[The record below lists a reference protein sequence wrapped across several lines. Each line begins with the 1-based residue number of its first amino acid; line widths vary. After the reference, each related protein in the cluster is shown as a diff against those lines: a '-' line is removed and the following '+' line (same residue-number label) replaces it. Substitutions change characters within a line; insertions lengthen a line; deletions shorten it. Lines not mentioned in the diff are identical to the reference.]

1 MQSTIIAIG
10 CKMPKWCI
18 LACEDYLTRLQRFL
32 KCSLLEIPTATRH
45 KAGVVD
51 QYKEEEGRKILQKI
65 PAGDHVIALDVQG
78 RPWSTTRL
86 SEELANWKL
95 AGKNIHFVIGGPDGL
110 SAECLARANQRW
122 SLSDLTFPHPLV
134 RVILLEQL
142 YRAASIL
149 ANHPYHRE

>member
-1 MQSTIIAIG
+1 VI
-10 CKMPKWCI
+10 
-18 LACEDYLTRLQRFL
+18 E
-32 KCSLLEIPTATRH
+32 
-45 KAGVVD
+45 

-95 AGKNIHFVIGGPDGL
+95 VGKNIHFVIGGPDGL